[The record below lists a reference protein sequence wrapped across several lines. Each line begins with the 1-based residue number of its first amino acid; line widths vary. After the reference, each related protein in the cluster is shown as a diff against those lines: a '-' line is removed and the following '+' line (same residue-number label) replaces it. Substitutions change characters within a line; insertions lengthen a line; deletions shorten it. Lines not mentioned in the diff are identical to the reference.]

1 MDKVFELKITW
12 RDAAMLICAGMMILL
27 IVLGV
32 SFWFLFPYFNEP
44 NRLNILFSLTLLGM
58 ALVTGVIF
66 LFWFSY
72 LFCFFTDLFRYQ
84 GFYFCIE
91 TWRHT
96 LLFGSKGNYLSGR
109 MAVKNQNLVRNFGCW
124 IV

>member
-44 NRLNILFSLTLLGM
+44 NRLNILLSL
-58 ALVTGVIF
+58 IH
-66 LFWFSY
+66 
-72 LFCFFTDLFRYQ
+72 
-84 GFYFCIE
+84 I
-91 TWRHT
+91 
-96 LLFGSKGNYLSGR
+96 
-109 MAVKNQNLVRNFGCW
+109 
-124 IV
+124 